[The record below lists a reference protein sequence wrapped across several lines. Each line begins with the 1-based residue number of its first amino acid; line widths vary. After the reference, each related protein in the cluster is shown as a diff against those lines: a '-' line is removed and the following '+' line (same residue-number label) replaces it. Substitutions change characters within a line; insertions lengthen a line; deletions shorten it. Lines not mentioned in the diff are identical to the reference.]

1 MQVIINAIHTTID
14 DAVGT
19 AVGNRVY
26 ELQAPQSCSFPFV
39 LFNVVG
45 SAPISTFDAD
55 HYDLDFDVFVFGKR
69 KNGIATLRTIEGNIY
84 DALNRATLDDVDGF
98 SNIEIRNTEKAVTS
112 LTDDII
118 ELRSGYRVMAF
129 KIINAS

>member
-39 LFNVVG
+39 LFNIVG
-45 SAPISTFDAD
+45 SAPIMTFDAD
-55 HYDLDFDVFVFGKR
+55 HYDLDFDVFIFGKR
-69 KNGIATLRTIEGNIY
+69 KNGIATLRTVEGNIY
-84 DALNRATLDDVDGF
+84 DALNRAELTVDNF
-98 SNIEIRNTEKAVTS
+98 DNVYVRNTEKAVTS

-129 KIINAS
+129 KTINAS